1 VARARRYAVEADAE
15 VDRFI
20 DLMLTVGVDF
30 DSRPEMEWAA
40 NILEDRGLDDRAK
53 MDLVY
58 TSPRHFKGKISFS
71 YAASDGS
78 SESEIA
84 TVQIKFGR
92 HHRSHHKVAKGN
104 ELDDFGPRH
113 PVSHMDHFERG
124 HDTHAAIFYDQ
135 APATLGFDETVFNS
149 PLRDESHWLFG

>member
-1 VARARRYAVEADAE
+1 VRPMLLIRAAQMAAFYDVAVEKYVADSLPRIQRRFAADYARLGRGGVEALVREGVARARRYAVEADAE

-58 TSPRHFKGKISFS
+58 TSPR
-71 YAASDGS
+71 
-78 SESEIA
+78 
-84 TVQIKFGR
+84 
-92 HHRSHHKVAKGN
+92 
-104 ELDDFGPRH
+104 L
-113 PVSHMDHFERG
+113 
-124 HDTHAAIFYDQ
+124 
-135 APATLGFDETVFNS
+135 PAGA
-149 PLRDESHWLFG
+149 RR